1 MSPRRGAAERDA
13 SGMRK
18 RLAILTSALATLAV
32 LVGAP
37 SAFAQ
42 SCLPPPCNCD
52 QPPPSDQPPPDPGPP
67 SDFQPPPDMGPPP
80 PSFSPF
86 AAAGLSD
93 ETVTEATPP
102 PDAKFKIDIG
112 GPADSSR
119 TITYRTVDG
128 TAKAGEDYVATSGEV
143 KIDMC
148 ESKASF
154 TVPILDD
161 AMDEPDET
169 FSVELG
175 GDESGTAT
183 GTIVDDDAP
192 PTLSVG
198 SPPVV
203 EGSTAQFPVTLSAP
217 SAFTVTASYTTV
229 SQTASAGSDFQPES
243 GTVTFPPGTTAQTIS
258 VPVIADGANEG
269 DETFGLA
276 ITAPQGATVGPPHRG
291 AAGRAGGP
299 AAGRRD
305 DKPQP
310 RARRRR
316 AGPEPA
322 RAARHP
328 AAAAADRHR
337 PAGAR
342 GLAARAAQRRGRVDG
357 ELPGRRAELLG
368 HRDRH
373 DAAPGHRS
381 ARLDRQEAQAQAQAG
396 EPRDDELPARRR
408 AVQEGPRA
416 HQQARPQAR
425 AAPAQP
431 ARQGDVQDE
440 GQLRQQVNADA
451 ELHAPRGRLPAQLSP
466 TRPHGRAASRPVP

>member
-1 MSPRRGAAERDA
+1 
-13 SGMRK
+13 MRK

-86 AAAGLSD
+86 AATGLSD

-198 SPPVV
+198 SPTVV

-276 ITAPQGATVGPPHRG
+276 ITAPQGATVGT
-291 AAGRAGGP
+291 
-299 AAGRRD
+299 
-305 DKPQP
+305 
-310 RARRRR
+310 
-316 AGPEPA
+316 
-322 RAARHP
+322 
-328 AAAAADRHR
+328 
-337 PAGAR
+337 
-342 GLAARAAQRRGRVDG
+342 
-357 ELPGRRAELLG
+357 
-368 HRDRH
+368 
-373 DAAPGHRS
+373 
-381 ARLDRQEAQAQAQAG
+381 
-396 EPRDDELPARRR
+396 
-408 AVQEGPRA
+408 
-416 HQQARPQAR
+416 PQAVATIKPS
-425 AAPAQP
+425 AAPAGGGPDQNPPEPPVIPLRPPQIDTVPP
-431 ARQGDVQDE
+431 ALGVSPPVQRNGVVEWTVSCPAGEQSCSGTVTVTTLRPVTGARASIAKKRKRKPKRANLGTTSYRLDG
-440 GQLRQQVNADA
+440 GQSKKVRVRINK
-451 ELHAPRGRLPAQLSP
+451 RGRKLVLRRHNLPVKATFKTKDSSGNKS
-466 TRPHGRAASRPVP
+466 TRTQNFTLHEVAFRHN